1 MGTEL
6 TNFLS
11 DLGVSTMEN
20 ALPLPLFTTAALM
33 NYVPKSMARIC
44 ADVKETR
51 RVTRIV
57 RDFWSTVI

>member
-1 MGTEL
+1 
-6 TNFLS
+6 
-11 DLGVSTMEN
+11 MEN